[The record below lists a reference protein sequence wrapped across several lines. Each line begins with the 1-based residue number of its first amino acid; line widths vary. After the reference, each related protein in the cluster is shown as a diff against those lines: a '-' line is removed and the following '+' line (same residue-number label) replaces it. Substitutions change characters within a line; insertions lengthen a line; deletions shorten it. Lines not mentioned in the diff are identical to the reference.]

1 MGKRLSSPSPCL
13 NRRMLNTRRGYLS
26 SKRQL
31 TYLNDVSERHIW
43 RNSLRIA
50 GIPEGL
56 GEDTEEQ
63 VLDLARDIDVDIS
76 LNDIDRSH
84 RVGKQGLIN
93 HET

>member
-1 MGKRLSSPSPCL
+1 MLEHENAEHKKRVS
-13 NRRMLNTRRGYLS
+13 
-26 SKRQL
+26 QL
-31 TYLNDVSERHIW
+31 EATADVSERHIW

-56 GEDTEEQ
+56 EDTDER
-63 VLDLARDIDVDIS
+63 VLDLARDIDVDIY

-84 RVGKQGLIN
+84 QVGKQGLIN

>member
-1 MGKRLSSPSPCL
+1 MLEHENAEHKKRIS
-13 NRRMLNTRRGYLS
+13 
-26 SKRQL
+26 QL
-31 TYLNDVSERHIW
+31 EATADVSERHIW

-56 GEDTEEQ
+56 GEDTDEQ

-84 RVGKQGLIN
+84 QVGKQGLIN
-93 HET
+93 QET